1 MRKIT
6 YKKLS
11 IQNFL
16 SIGNDVVEIN
26 YQNGLNLITGINR
39 DFPDRKNA
47 IGKTSIANAHF
58 FAIYGDALKKLK
70 RDFIVNNVTKG
81 KGMVELEFDVETE
94 KSKDTYIVKRQ
105 VKPSKV
111 ELWKNGEDITL
122 DSIANN
128 KDFIADLVGTNADA
142 CKKCDILT
150 MNDKNNPP
158 FMAMKPEDKRKFIN
172 DIFSLEVFGRMM
184 KDLKSIITDNNK
196 EMSISSTK
204 IDEITNT
211 LETLKNQQE
220 IYRKKQEEREAIF
233 KVRRESIE
241 NDIKSVEDDIKSFEK
256 IPDISEIEANL
267 KKYEDGYDKITDKQS
282 SLTSK
287 LSEKRTLKKVKE
299 AELVKVQ
306 SVGGATC
313 DKCLQEIPHDHI
325 ALLTYRISD
334 LEDHIC
340 NFDDEIK
347 DIQEENKILQGKK
360 DKISNKIAE
369 FKSEIKRVEKLQR
382 ELQSLKDL
390 LVRNQ
395 KELKTLLEDF
405 KQEETPIFDTNVTET
420 EERKK
425 TEVEKYA
432 KLKEYSDDLETCKF
446 MLGEEGVKSFVVKR
460 LLSMLNASIQQYIN
474 DLGLSIRCKFDEYF
488 DEQMTNDKGKEI
500 CYWNLSGAEGRTIDL
515 ACAWAFKDIKR
526 KISGVSSNLEILD
539 EVMDSGF
546 DEVGMDKL
554 INVLKRR
561 IDKYDMS
568 VYAISHRSE
577 TNKHLSGELVML
589 EMDGGITRRI

>member
-6 YKKLS
+6 YKNLR

-111 ELWKNGEDITL
+111 ELFKNGEDVTL

-220 IYRKKQEEREAIF
+220 VYKKKQAEREAIF
-233 KVRRESIE
+233 KSRRENIE
-241 NDIKSVEDDIKSFEK
+241 KQIEETEGKIESFEK
-256 IPDISEIEANL
+256 IPDISEFETNL
-267 KKYEDGYDKITDKQS
+267 KKFEDGYDKIGEKQS
-282 SLTSK
+282 TLTSK

-299 AELVKVQ
+299 AELTKVK

-313 DKCLQEIPHDHI
+313 DKCLQDIPHDHLN
-325 ALLTYRISD
+325 LLTHRVAG
-334 LEDHIC
+334 LEDEIGDL
-340 NFDDEIK
+340 NDEIQS
-347 DIQEENKILQGKK
+347 IEEENKELQVKK
-360 DKISNKIAE
+360 SKISNKIEE
-369 FKSEIKRVEKLQR
+369 FRTEIKRVERLGR
-382 ELQSLKDL
+382 ELQTLKDQL
-390 LVRNQ
+390 TRHQND
-395 KELKTLLEDF
+395 LKTLLEDF
-405 KQEETPIFDTNVTET
+405 KQEETPIFDTNVKET
-420 EERKK
+420 GERKEK
-425 TEVEKYA
+425 EVEKYA
-432 KLKEYSDDLETCKF
+432 KLKQYSDDLETCKF

-539 EVMDSGF
+539 EVVDGGF
-546 DEVGMDKL
+546 DSVGYDKL
-554 INVLKRR
+554 IDVIKQR
-561 IDKYDMS
+561 IERDKLS
-568 VYAISHRSE
+568 IYAISHRTE
-577 TNKHLSGELVML
+577 TNKHIDGEVIML

>member
-1 MRKIT
+1 VKIVT
-6 YKKLS
+6 FKTLR

-211 LETLKNQQE
+211 LETLNRQQE
-220 IYRKKQEEREAIF
+220 DYLKKVQEREAILEQKRKDIQEKIDETLEKIAKTSTMDVSTIQKEKEKWEDAWRKLDGKIGHINDAISSKETLR
-233 KVRRESIE
+233 KVKVKEIDKFS
-241 NDIKSVEDDIKSFEK
+241 SVEDGI
-256 IPDISEIEANL
+256 
-267 KKYEDGYDKITDKQS
+267 Q
-282 SLTSK
+282 
-287 LSEKRTLKKVKE
+287 
-299 AELVKVQ
+299 
-306 SVGGATC
+306 C
-313 DKCLQEIPHDHI
+313 DKCLQEIPHTHVEH
-325 ALLTYRISD
+325 
-334 LEDHIC
+334 LEKMKEQYQSEL
-340 NFDDEIK
+340 DDIIEEIDK
-347 DIQEENKILQGKK
+347 LKEEKSQFHSKKEKVQQKVSEFQDQINEAKVTKQKLEGLETSLKQYKESLNNLKLEELPNPAFEENIT
-360 DKISNKIAE
+360 
-369 FKSEIKRVEKLQR
+369 
-382 ELQSLKDL
+382 
-390 LVRNQ
+390 
-395 KELKTLLEDF
+395 KT
-405 KQEETPIFDTNVTET
+405 Q
-420 EERKK
+420 ERKN

-526 KISGVSSNLEILD
+526 KISGVSSNLEISD
-539 EVMDSGF
+539 EIFDSGF
-546 DEVGMDKL
+546 DEVGFDKL
-554 INVLKRR
+554 IDVIKQR
-561 IDKYDMS
+561 IEKFGLS
-568 VYAISHRSE
+568 VYAISHRAE
-577 TNKHLSGELVML
+577 TLKHISGEIVNL

>member
-6 YKKLS
+6 YKNLR

-111 ELWKNGEDITL
+111 ELFKNGEDITL

-204 IDEITNT
+204 IDEISNT
-211 LETLKNQQE
+211 LETLNKQQE
-220 IYRKKQEEREAIF
+220 EYLKKVQEREAILEQKRKDIQEKIDETSEKIAKTSIMDISTIQTEKEKWDDAWRKLDGKIDYINDAISSKDTLRKL
-233 KVRRESIE
+233 KVKEIDKFS
-241 NDIKSVEDDIKSFEK
+241 SVEDGI
-256 IPDISEIEANL
+256 
-267 KKYEDGYDKITDKQS
+267 Q
-282 SLTSK
+282 
-287 LSEKRTLKKVKE
+287 
-299 AELVKVQ
+299 
-306 SVGGATC
+306 C
-313 DKCLQEIPHDHI
+313 DKCLQEIPHTHVEH
-325 ALLTYRISD
+325 LEKMKEQYQSE
-334 LEDHIC
+334 LEDIV
-340 NFDDEIK
+340 K
-347 DIQEENKILQGKK
+347 DIDKLKEEKSQFHSKKEKVQRKVSEFQDQINEAKVTKQKLEGLETSLKQYKESLNNLKLEELPNPAFEENI
-360 DKISNKIAE
+360 
-369 FKSEIKRVEKLQR
+369 V
-382 ELQSLKDL
+382 
-390 LVRNQ
+390 
-395 KELKTLLEDF
+395 KT
-405 KQEETPIFDTNVTET
+405 Q
-420 EERKK
+420 ERKK

-432 KLKEYSDDLETCKF
+432 KLKEYSDDLDTCKF

-539 EVMDSGF
+539 EVVDGGF
-546 DEVGMDKL
+546 DSVGYDKL
-554 INVLKRR
+554 IDVIKQR
-561 IDKYDMS
+561 IDRDKLS
-568 VYAISHRSE
+568 IYAISHRTE
-577 TNKHLSGELVML
+577 TNKHIDGEVIML